1 MALARGS
8 PVTVERYGM
17 TLFDQVGQS
26 LIWERREVEEKE
38 DL

>member
-17 TLFDQVGQS
+17 TLFDQVGQA
-26 LIWERREVEEKE
+26 LIWKRREDEKKE
-38 DL
+38 I